1 MAGEMLAPYM
11 VQTILSL
18 PNMKV
23 LIVDDEPLVRKALG
37 YAITHR
43 GWTAF
48 AHDEHADCVQIIAEF
63 GIDVLL
69 IDYHMPAINGLD
81 LIEGLRSAGV
91 TIPAVILSASAYA
104 IDAVRAKRLGVFTI
118 LSKPPTLKEL
128 LGVLAKAILKPD
140 RNEKTSLS

>member
-1 MAGEMLAPYM
+1 M

-48 AHDEHADCVQIIAEF
+48 AHDEHADCAQIIEEF

-81 LIEGLRSAGV
+81 LIEGLRRAGV

-104 IDAVRAKRLGVFTI
+104 IDKGRATQLGVFKI

-128 LGVLAKAILKPD
+128 LGVLTKAVLKPD
-140 RNEKTSLS
+140 KTEKTPFS